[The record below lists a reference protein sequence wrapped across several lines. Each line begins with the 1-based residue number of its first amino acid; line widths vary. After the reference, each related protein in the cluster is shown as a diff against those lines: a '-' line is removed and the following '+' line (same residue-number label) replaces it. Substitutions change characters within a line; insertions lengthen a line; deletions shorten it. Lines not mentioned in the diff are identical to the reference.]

1 MLSDHGLV
9 HAALSSKF
17 VCVPEASGLELR
29 SKMSEAANR
38 GQVLSPRIYR
48 RQGDKNRVS
57 KPNNA
62 RRASDARRRL

>member
-1 MLSDHGLV
+1 MLSNRGLV
-9 HAALSSKF
+9 SRRAIVQVRLCSGGF
-17 VCVPEASGLELR
+17 GLELR

-62 RRASDARRRL
+62 RRASDARRRS